1 MEFHRTENLV
11 APTGLFVPVTFAAAG
26 RYDGDLRE
34 TVREL
39 KYGGKTLAAKMLAEM
54 LSEMLVDP
62 ACECLAGRT
71 ANGHSP
77 SVTWA
82 PTSDARRRSRG
93 YDQAELIARHF
104 AALTGLRHRRLLRR
118 ISRGHQTGSTRKE
131 RLDGPSFVARAV
143 RTQTVVVVDD
153 VMTTGATLHAAA
165 RALVVAGATEVV
177 CLAVAHTPER
187 SGSAEGDATGFGDG
201 VGRVLADV
209 DAVDTERTGR
219 DDVCFEVVK
228 KRRP

>member
-1 MEFHRTENLV
+1 MEFHRTEKLA
-11 APTGLFVPVTFAAAG
+11 APTGLVVPVTVAAAG

-34 TVREL
+34 TVRDL
-39 KYGGKTLAAKMLAEM
+39 KYGGKTLVAKLLAEM
-54 LSEMLVDP
+54 LSDL
-62 ACECLAGRT
+62 AGECLAGRT
-71 ANGHSP
+71 ASQGSL

-104 AALTGLRHRRLLRR
+104 AALTGLHHRRLLRR

-143 RTQTVVVVDD
+143 RAQMVIVVDD
-153 VMTTGATLHAAA
+153 VMTTGATLRAAT

-187 SGSAEGDATGFGDG
+187 SGSAEGDATSFGDG
-201 VGRVLADV
+201 VGRILADV
-209 DAVDTERTGR
+209 DAMNTERTGR
-219 DDVCFEVVK
+219 DDVCLEVV
-228 KRRP
+228 

>member
-1 MEFHRTENLV
+1 MEFHRTEKLV

-39 KYGGKTLAAKMLAEM
+39 KYGGKTAVAKMLAEM
-54 LSEMLVDP
+54 LVDL
-62 ACECLAGRT
+62 AGEYLAGRT
-71 ANGHSP
+71 ADGHSLA
-77 SVTWA
+77 VTWA

-93 YDQAELIARHF
+93 YDQAELIARHL
-104 AALTGLRHRRLLRR
+104 AAHTGLHHRRLLRR

-131 RLDGPSFVARAV
+131 RLEGPSFVARAV
-143 RTQTVVVVDD
+143 RSQMVIVVDD
-153 VMTTGATLHAAA
+153 VMTTGATLRAVA

-187 SGSAEGDATGFGDG
+187 SGSAEGDATSFGNG
-201 VGRVLADV
+201 VGRILADV
-209 DAVDTERTGR
+209 DSVNTERTGR
-219 DDVCFEVVK
+219 DDVRFEVVE